1 MNILLTANSRYLCAI
16 KAVIYSLRQ
25 HTERKLDVFLLY
37 DQMSIG
43 DLENLQHYMKEKC
56 RASLTCCQ
64 VEEDYFDSLQMGSH
78 FSPIVYYRLIAQ
90 KFLPETVSRILYL
103 DVDIMINGDIDS
115 FYDTDFLGKD
125 IVACENR
132 GDTLTHKKRLGLKIT
147 SHYVNAGV
155 LLFNMAQIRKNVSAE
170 EIIHCIKKNIEI
182 LEWYDQDVLN
192 ILYEDKIVLCKSSN
206 YNFQTSAE
214 VYSRERLHEI
224 LNNAKIIHF
233 AGTLKPW
240 MKGYIG
246 NLGKSYYR
254 LLWKSGMRL
263 MAVKL
268 SVYNTL
274 KRWLWRV
281 TGKE

>member
-1 MNILLTANSRYLCAI
+1 MNILLTANSRYLCAV
-16 KAVIYSLRQ
+16 KTVIYSLRQ
-25 HTERKLDVFLLY
+25 HTERELNVFLFY
-37 DQMSIG
+37 DQMPLSE
-43 DLENLQHYMKEKC
+43 LKNLQRYMQKKC
-56 RASLTCCQ
+56 RASLTGYQ
-64 VEEDYFDSLQMGSH
+64 VKEAFFSSLQMRDH

-90 KFLPETVSRILYL
+90 ELLPEIVSRILYL
-103 DVDIMINGDIDS
+103 DVDLIVNGNIDA
-115 FYDTDFLGKD
+115 FYDTDFQGKD

-132 GDTLTHKKRLGLKIT
+132 GDTLPHKKRLGLSAD
-147 SHYVNAGV
+147 SHYMNAGV
-155 LLFNMAQIRKNVSAE
+155 LLL
-170 EIIHCIKKNIEI
+170 NIEHI
-182 LEWYDQDVLN
+182 RRTMPSERVIECIQEHLEVLEWYDQDVLN
-192 ILYEDKIVLCKSSN
+192 ILYETKMLFCEDMN
-206 YNFQTSAE
+206 YNFQTSARI
-214 VYSRERLHEI
+214 YNREELKKI
-224 LNNAKIIHF
+224 LGNAKIIHF

-268 SVYNTL
+268 SIYNTL